1 MNEKKHKNIIRNDRG
16 ETLVEVMVA
25 FIVLM
30 IVLAMF
36 SSTINFGSSSIM
48 HSIETRR
55 VSDNE
60 YIAFRNALAKESR
73 SNTVNYD
80 HDSDP
85 DTIDCVRTS
94 TEAKEETIS
103 TTDGLNVKLTAY
115 QYKSGDTIYW
125 VFR

>member
-1 MNEKKHKNIIRNDRG
+1 MNNSTHENIIANNRG

-36 SSTINFGSSSIM
+36 SNTINFGSSAVM

-55 VSDNE
+55 TSDNE
-60 YIAFRNALAKESR
+60 YIRFHEILSQESR
-73 SNTVNYD
+73 SSSTIEYRN
-80 HDSDP
+80 DSNP
-85 DTIDCVRTS
+85 ATIDCGKTGTTKSLKDS
-94 TEAKEETIS
+94 TDNDI
-103 TTDGLNVKLTAY
+103 GLTAY
-115 QYKSGDTIYW
+115 QYRSGDTVYW